1 MLLHSLERYANE
13 MDSPGRT
20 RPSRRSAQS
29 EATRTVILDAAERLM
44 LERGYIAASIA
55 AIAAEAGVA
64 VQTIYN
70 SVGLKADVLAAVLE
84 RGATEPSGSG
94 ESALQDPVA
103 SPREASGPRSAT
115 DIIRLLVD
123 WCVETNVRTAALR
136 RVVAQAAGVEADVA
150 RLELRQSARLLHNF
164 SETATAL
171 RDRHALRSGL
181 SDHEA
186 AAAIWALAHPQV
198 YRSLVLDL
206 DWSLGAYREW
216 LGNTLRATLF

>member
-1 MLLHSLERYANE
+1 MFHSLERYANP
-13 MDSPGRT
+13 MDSPEKT
-20 RPSRRSAQS
+20 RPNRRSAQ
-29 EATRTVILDAAERLM
+29 AAQTRAVILVAAERLM
-44 LERGYIAASIA
+44 LERGYIPTSIT

-70 SVGLKADVLAAVLE
+70 SIGSKADLLAAVLDGTE
-84 RGATEPSGSG
+84 AGAAHSAGAG
-94 ESALQDPVA
+94 EAAGGARSV
-103 SPREASGPRSAT
+103 PRSAN
-115 DIIRLLVD
+115 DIIRLLLD
-123 WCVETNVRTAALR
+123 WCVDTNVRTAPLR
-136 RVVAQAAGVEADVA
+136 RVVTQAAGIDADVA

-186 AAAIWALAHPQV
+186 AAAIWALGHPQV

-206 DWSLGAYREW
+206 DWSVGAYREW
-216 LGNTLRATLF
+216 LGNTLRAALF

>member
-1 MLLHSLERYANE
+1 
-13 MDSPGRT
+13 MDSPGKT
-20 RPSRRSAQS
+20 RSNRRSVQS
-29 EATRTVILDAAERLM
+29 EATRTVILDAAEHLM
-44 LERGYIAASIA
+44 LERGYIGASLTSIA
-55 AIAAEAGVA
+55 ADAGVV

-70 SVGLKADVLAAVLE
+70 SVGSKADVLAAVLE
-84 RGATEPSGSG
+84 RGATEPVSEAVPARENSR
-94 ESALQDPVA
+94 SAQRVPG
-103 SPREASGPRSAT
+103 GPRSAT

-136 RVVAQAAGVEADVA
+136 RVVGQAAGIDADVA
-150 RLELRQSARLLHNF
+150 RLEVRDSARLLHNF

-171 RDRHALRSGL
+171 RDRNALRSGL

-198 YRSLVLDL
+198 YRSLVLEL

-216 LGNTLRATLF
+216 LGNTLRAALF

>member
-1 MLLHSLERYANE
+1 
-13 MDSPGRT
+13 
-20 RPSRRSAQS
+20 
-29 EATRTVILDAAERLM
+29 VILDAAERLM
-44 LERGYIAASIA
+44 LERGYIAASIS
-55 AIAAEAGVA
+55 AIAGEAGVA

-70 SVGLKADVLAAVLE
+70 SVGSKADLLAAVLE
-84 RGATEPSGSG
+84 RGATGPSGAGDSSHG
-94 ESALQDPVA
+94 DPIPA
-103 SPREASGPRSAT
+103 PRSVSGPRSAT

-136 RVVAQAAGVEADVA
+136 RVVAQAAGVDADVA

-206 DWSLGAYREW
+206 DWSLGAYRAW
-216 LGNTLRATLF
+216 LANTLRATLF

>member
-1 MLLHSLERYANE
+1 
-13 MDSPGRT
+13 MDFPGKT
-20 RPSRRSAQS
+20 RPNRRSVQS

-55 AIAAEAGVA
+55 AIAAEAGVV

-70 SVGLKADVLAAVLE
+70 SVGSKADILAAVLE
-84 RGATEPSGSG
+84 RGAAEPQ
-94 ESALQDPVA
+94 SAAGAARDDQGPV
-103 SPREASGPRSAT
+103 PRAAVGPRSAT

-136 RVVAQAAGVEADVA
+136 RVVGQAAGIDADVA
-150 RLELRQSARLLHNF
+150 RLELRESARLLHNF
-164 SETATAL
+164 SETATSL
-171 RDRHALRSGL
+171 RDRRALRSDL

-186 AAAIWALAHPQV
+186 AAAIWALGHPQV

-206 DWSLGAYREW
+206 DWSVGAYREW
-216 LGNTLRATLF
+216 LGNTLRAALF

>member
-1 MLLHSLERYANE
+1 MLFHSLERYTNE
-13 MDSPGRT
+13 MDFPGKT
-20 RPSRRSAQS
+20 RPNRRSVQS
-29 EATRTVILDAAERLM
+29 EATRTEILDAAERLM
-44 LERGYIAASIA
+44 LERGYIAASVA

-70 SVGLKADVLAAVLE
+70 SVGLKADLLAAVLE
-84 RGATEPSGSG
+84 RGATGPAGLG
-94 ESALQDPVA
+94 ESAHEHPVSA
-103 SPREASGPRSAT
+103 LRSGSGPRSAT

-136 RVVAQAAGVEADVA
+136 RVVAQAAGVDADVA

-164 SETATAL
+164 SQTATAL

-216 LGNTLRATLF
+216 LRNTLLAALF

>member
-1 MLLHSLERYANE
+1 
-13 MDSPGRT
+13 MDSPGKT
-20 RPSRRSAQS
+20 RSNRRSVQS
-29 EATRTVILDAAERLM
+29 ETTRTVILDAAEHLM
-44 LERGYIAASIA
+44 LERGYIGASLA
-55 AIAAEAGVA
+55 AIAADAGVV

-70 SVGLKADVLAAVLE
+70 SVGSKADVLAAVLE
-84 RGATEPSGSG
+84 RGATEPVS
-94 ESALQDPVA
+94 EAVPARENPRSAQRVPG
-103 SPREASGPRSAT
+103 GPRSAT

-136 RVVAQAAGVEADVA
+136 RVVGQAAGIDADVA
-150 RLELRQSARLLHNF
+150 RLEVRDSARLLHNF

-171 RDRHALRSGL
+171 RDRNALRSGL

-216 LGNTLRATLF
+216 LGNTLRAALF

>member
-1 MLLHSLERYANE
+1 M
-13 MDSPGRT
+13 T
-20 RPSRRSAQS
+20 RSNRRSVQS
-29 EATRTVILDAAERLM
+29 EATRTVILEAAERLM
-44 LERGYIAASIA
+44 LERGYIGASIT

-70 SVGLKADVLAAVLE
+70 SVGGKADVLAAVLK
-84 RGATEPSGSG
+84 RSAPEPAGTAEPASG
-94 ESALQDPVA
+94 DPRPA
-103 SPREASGPRSAT
+103 PRAAGGPRSAS

-136 RVVAQAAGVEADVA
+136 RVVGQAAGIDADVA
-150 RLELRQSARLLHNF
+150 RLELREAARLLHNF

-186 AAAIWALAHPQV
+186 AAAIWALGHPQV
-198 YRSLVLDL
+198 YRSLVLEL
-206 DWSLGAYREW
+206 DWSVEAYREW
-216 LGNTLRATLF
+216 LENTLRAALF